1 MFRLLC
7 GLVIGALG
15 AWAYW
20 RRRQADRVGQ
30 LASADREPA
39 AVPMLPVREVMTR
52 EVVSVPPSLP
62 VPAVRQLLET
72 KHLSAAPVVDEQGH
86 VLGIVSDLDLLSR
99 PGLTVGE
106 RMSPRVISVSA
117 ETPVDEVAH
126 VFVNERVRSLPVLD
140 RGQLVGIVSRADLL
154 RAPAL
159 ERVRGL
165 LRETEVAGRSGVA
178 LDVVQE
184 ASEESFPASDSPA
197 WTQRRVS
204 YVRDIMTREVVTVP
218 ATLPVQEV
226 ASQLRDHGIPSLP
239 VVDEQGHVLGM
250 VSEVDLLSRQG
261 ATAADVMSPRVI
273 SVTED
278 ADVADVKQLFID
290 RRLRRVPVLAD
301 GRLVGIVTRA
311 DLLRDNGADGR

>member
-140 RGQLVGIVSRADLL
+140 RGQLVLPGGPPCA
-154 RAPAL
+154 
-159 ERVRGL
+159 
-165 LRETEVAGRSGVA
+165 
-178 LDVVQE
+178 
-184 ASEESFPASDSPA
+184 
-197 WTQRRVS
+197 
-204 YVRDIMTREVVTVP
+204 
-218 ATLPVQEV
+218 LPVTKGPRLNIMSPMQAALLE
-226 ASQLRDHGIPSLP
+226 LP
-239 VVDEQGHVLGM
+239 PDVPETAQITLSDGSTKGQFIIRTKTVVDEHFTEYSLTSFLRKAGLKGGWKTSIWISTARVRSLPLIAELHAT
-250 VSEVDLLSRQG
+250 LSW
-261 ATAADVMSPRVI
+261 
-273 SVTED
+273 
-278 ADVADVKQLFID
+278 
-290 RRLRRVPVLAD
+290 LR
-301 GRLVGIVTRA
+301 
-311 DLLRDNGADGR
+311 